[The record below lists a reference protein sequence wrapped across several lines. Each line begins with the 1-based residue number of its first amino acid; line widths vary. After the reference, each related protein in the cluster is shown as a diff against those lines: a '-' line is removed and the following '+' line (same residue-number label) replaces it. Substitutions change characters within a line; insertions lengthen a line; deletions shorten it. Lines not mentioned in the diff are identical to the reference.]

1 MNAPGVPFEVWI
13 LGAFD
18 PVLILVA
25 ALLGWKADQFGKVFI
40 AAIAA
45 LGLSVLAAWIVT
57 SLGLPWVAPVSRE
70 APTLFPVRAVAA
82 FLWAAGAFLASRRG
96 VPVGRAGLVAGVGGP
111 GRRRARS
118 EERGRVDTKRAR
130 RTAGPSPTQHAGAM
144 SASSRMP

>member
-1 MNAPGVPFEVWI
+1 MSAPAVPFEVWI

-18 PVLILVA
+18 PVLIAVA

-82 FLWAAGAFLASRRG
+82 FLWAAGAFLARR
-96 VPVGRAGLVAGVGGP
+96 LVA
-111 GRRRARS
+111 
-118 EERGRVDTKRAR
+118 
-130 RTAGPSPTQHAGAM
+130 
-144 SASSRMP
+144 